1 MTTGQA
7 PPRRRAYRSPR
18 RQQQAAETR
27 AAVLAAAV
35 QLFGE
40 RGWAATGMREV
51 ARAAG
56 VSVETVYA
64 GFGSKGELLMA
75 ALDVAVVGDAA
86 PVPLAQRPEFAALGS
101 GTWQQRVAAAA
112 RGVTAAH
119 QRTTGLYLALREA
132 AASDPD
138 LAQRHREVEER
149 RRVNIEQAISLITG
163 RTATRQERDGLWA
176 VLAVEV
182 YQLLTGLSGWTPQQY
197 QTWAATVVD
206 RLLDKAPRQGGKGEG
221 HEGHQTGHR
230 PDLPHGGDRGGAG
243 GGGLDDHRRRHP
255 DR

>member
-1 MTTGQA
+1 MATGPLGAARSDPPMTTGQA

-64 GFGSKGELLMA
+64 GFGSKSDLLLA

-86 PVPLAQRPEFAALGS
+86 PVPLDQRPEFAALGR
-101 GTWQQRVAAAA
+101 GTRHQRIAAAA
-112 RGVTAAH
+112 RLITGAH

-138 LAQRHREVEER
+138 LARRHREGEER
-149 RRVNIEQAISLITG
+149 RRVSVEQAIFLIMG
-163 RTATRQERDGLWA
+163 RAATRQERDGLWA
-176 VLAVEV
+176 VGAVEV
-182 YQLLTGLSGWTPQQY
+182 YQLLTELSGWTPQQY
-197 QTWAATVVD
+197 QTWVAAVID
-206 RLLDKAPRQGGKGEG
+206 RLLDQAPDQGAKGGK
-221 HEGHQTGHR
+221 
-230 PDLPHGGDRGGAG
+230 A
-243 GGGLDDHRRRHP
+243 
-255 DR
+255 

>member
-1 MTTGQA
+1 MATGPLGAARSDPPMTTGQA

-64 GFGSKGELLMA
+64 GFGSKSDLLMA
-75 ALDVAVVGDAA
+75 ALDVAGVSVEQGMSLVAGRA
-86 PVPLAQRPEFAALGS
+86 P
-101 GTWQQRVAAAA
+101 
-112 RGVTAAH
+112 
-119 QRTTGLYLALREA
+119 TGE
-132 AASDPD
+132 
-138 LAQRHREVEER
+138 
-149 RRVNIEQAISLITG
+149 
-163 RTATRQERDGLWA
+163 ERDGLWA

-182 YQLLTGLSGWTPQQY
+182 YQLLTELSGWTPQQY
-197 QTWAATVVD
+197 ETWVAAVID
-206 RLLDKAPRQGGKGEG
+206 RLLDKAPQQGAKG
-221 HEGHQTGHR
+221 
-230 PDLPHGGDRGGAG
+230 GGA
-243 GGGLDDHRRRHP
+243 
-255 DR
+255 

>member
-1 MTTGQA
+1 MATGPLGAARSDPPMTTGQA

-64 GFGSKGELLMA
+64 GFGSKSDLLLA

-86 PVPLAQRPEFAALGS
+86 PVPLARRPEFAALGR
-101 GTWQQRVAAAA
+101 GTR
-112 RGVTAAH
+112 H
-119 QRTTGLYLALREA
+119 QRIAATTRLYLALREA

-138 LAQRHREVEER
+138 LARRHREGEER
-149 RRVNIEQAISLITG
+149 RRVSVEQAIFLIMG
-163 RTATRQERDGLWA
+163 RAATRQERDGLWA
-176 VLAVEV
+176 VGAVDV
-182 YQLLTGLSGWTPQQY
+182 YQLLTELSGWTPQQY
-197 QTWAATVVD
+197 QTWVAAVID
-206 RLLDKAPRQGGKGEG
+206 RLLDQAPDQGAKGG
-221 HEGHQTGHR
+221 R
-230 PDLPHGGDRGGAG
+230 A
-243 GGGLDDHRRRHP
+243 
-255 DR
+255 